1 MVCLLLI
8 AFTQVEGMVF
18 MRNAIINSLKKIIEN
33 EKVLEVFF
41 SPPFSFKANKKQ
53 NIFSLLKVNPSKEP
67 NPEKLQSNIETLEE
81 DCKILLKAIES
92 CRTLIP
98 PSIRRLSSFIKLK
111 VWKLPFFSFFHIT
124 GIS

>member
-41 SPPFSFKANKKQ
+41 FFEDARIYHCHIEVILPHLPVIVGTLQPLCQRIECLFP
-53 NIFSLLKVNPSKEP
+53 LVVVN
-67 NPEKLQSNIETLEE
+67 T
-81 DCKILLKAIES
+81 
-92 CRTLIP
+92 
-98 PSIRRLSSFIKLK
+98 
-111 VWKLPFFSFFHIT
+111 
-124 GIS
+124 